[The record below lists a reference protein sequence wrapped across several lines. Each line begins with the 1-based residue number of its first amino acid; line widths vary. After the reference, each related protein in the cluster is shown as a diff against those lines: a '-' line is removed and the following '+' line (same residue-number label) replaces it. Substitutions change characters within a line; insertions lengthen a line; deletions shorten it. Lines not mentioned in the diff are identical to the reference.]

1 MSDVPPPPPVSPGS
15 GSTPGGPVDVG
26 QAVGYSWRKFQQ
38 YAGPL
43 LTIVAVV
50 VVVNLVGA
58 LIRANTSSRF
68 LGLILVIVFWVVGQ
82 IVNIGVINASL
93 MVTRGE
99 TPEVGKAFSTDRLG
113 DYIVGSILYGL
124 AVFVGFIF
132 CILPGIAL
140 ALLLGLYGYFVL
152 DQNMSGSDA
161 LKASFDLVKSN
172 AGTVIVVLIVA
183 FVLNMIGLA
192 MCGIGLL
199 VTAPV
204 SQIMLAYVYRSL
216 TGQSIAP

>member
-82 IVNIGVINASL
+82 I
-93 MVTRGE
+93 
-99 TPEVGKAFSTDRLG
+99 
-113 DYIVGSILYGL
+113 
-124 AVFVGFIF
+124 
-132 CILPGIAL
+132 
-140 ALLLGLYGYFVL
+140 
-152 DQNMSGSDA
+152 
-161 LKASFDLVKSN
+161 
-172 AGTVIVVLIVA
+172 
-183 FVLNMIGLA
+183 GLA

-199 VTAPV
+199 VTAPI